1 MSDDT
6 LLTLIMNTY
15 YLLLILL
22 IILLIGVASYA
33 NSSLVEQAQV
43 LFQKVWQVFQ
53 KPWWIQ
59 IETDSPKCTYFFG
72 PFKNLDEAQHSQTG
86 YSEDLISE
94 GANLISVTIDRFQP
108 QQLTIEEPS

>member
-1 MSDDT
+1 MSDNS

-22 IILLIGVASYA
+22 ISLLIGVAFYT
-33 NSSLVEQAQV
+33 NSATFQQAK
-43 LFQKVWQVFQ
+43 LLIQKGWQFFQ

-72 PFKNLDEAQHSQTG
+72 PFKDLDEAQHSQTG
-86 YSEDLISE
+86 YSEDLIQE